1 MKQDRSEPEEMSD
14 VTELSNPSPV
24 FCPLLSFSARP
35 VPAISLKT
43 PDLSGVQLAVVQLKD
58 LQGSLEVGLWLQQ
71 FQLDWS
77 QAVNT
82 GG

>member
-1 MKQDRSEPEEMSD
+1 MIPES
-14 VTELSNPSPV
+14 TLHLPK
-24 FCPLLSFSARP
+24 
-35 VPAISLKT
+35 IT
-43 PDLSGVQLAVVQLKD
+43 PDLGGVQFAVVQLED

-77 QAVNT
+77 QAVDT